1 MTSVQISIE
10 HALKNDGQHTTKK
23 IIGFAIAFIVIVVTE
38 YFYNEPL
45 YDTPRFESISV
56 FNGDMP

>member
-1 MTSVQISIE
+1 MTSVQKTIE
-10 HALKNDGQHTTKK
+10 HAQNGGRPTTKK

-45 YDTPRFESISV
+45 FDSPRFESISD